1 MESTYEF
8 KAGSLRAEA
17 VMIQATEDKTKLY
30 LEVTENIGELINVE
44 GISFSINDNMEIDGK
59 LIYFNYD
66 PDLEGLG
73 PFTVNYVDT
82 FGEEIG
88 MRKGFTAIE
97 QYSILAVSTNMDTV
111 RCLDL
116 IIKSILIL
124 MRSNPEELNANLL
137 QRVQYGQ
144 MDALDTGRMSV
155 DETPELLYGRET
167 IVSYTVSYSLEEPI
181 LDTILNA
188 INLNV
193 KFDG

>member
-8 KAGSLRAEA
+8 KAGSLHAEA

-73 PFTVNYVDT
+73 PFIVNYVDT

-88 MRKGFTAIE
+88 MRKGFTATE

-167 IVSYTVSYSLEEPI
+167 IVAYTVSYSLDEI
-181 LDTILNA
+181 ISDTILKA